1 MMAMPLNKNG
11 YSRKLL
17 ALLSQIIIALVVYIV
32 FKMST
37 DIRFRKVMFW
47 VIILALAGHFT

>member
-1 MMAMPLNKNG
+1 MLG
-11 YSRKLL
+11 LL
-17 ALLSQIIIALVVYIV
+17 AQLLTALVVYIV

-47 VIILALAGHFT
+47 VILLALAGHFT